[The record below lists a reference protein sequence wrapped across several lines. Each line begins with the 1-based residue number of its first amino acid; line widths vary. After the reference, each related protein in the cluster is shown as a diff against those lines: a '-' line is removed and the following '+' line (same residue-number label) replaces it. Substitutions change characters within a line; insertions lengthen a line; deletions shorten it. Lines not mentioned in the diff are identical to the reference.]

1 LADGT
6 RYGTRD
12 GTRYGQ
18 PILAYLILILH
29 EKTAGQ
35 EDAARSGHENR
46 EGR

>member
-1 LADGT
+1 LAD
-6 RYGTRD
+6 GTRD

-18 PILAYLILILH
+18 LILAYLILILQ

-35 EDAARSGHENR
+35 GSPARSGPEDR